1 MAITRQITIYELV
14 VIDKVFVK
22 PVNDYRNN
30 VVQTAHWTC
39 KLIDDETMIEEK
51 VSGSTYFQYP
61 EGEFVEYSELT
72 KATILSW
79 LENHPDIDYRVSK
92 IENRF
97 NQRSQE
103 SNIPIIVNFDSLPD
117 S

>member
-1 MAITRQITIYELV
+1 MAITRQITIDKLV
-14 VIDKVFVK
+14 VIDKVFIK
-22 PVNDYRNN
+22 SVNDYRNN

-39 KLIDDETMIEEK
+39 KLTDDETGIEEK

-61 EGEFVEYSELT
+61 ENEFVEYSELT

-79 LENHPDIDYRVSK
+79 LENHPDIDYRISK
-92 IENRF
+92 ITERF
-97 NQRSQE
+97 NQRIQE
-103 SNIPIIVNFDSLPD
+103 NNKLNIVDFDSLPD

>member
-1 MAITRQITIYELV
+1 MAITRQITIDKLV

-22 PVNDYRNN
+22 SVNDYRNN

-39 KLIDDETMIEEK
+39 KVIDENTGIVEK

-61 EGEFVEYSELT
+61 EGEFVEYSKLT

-92 IENRF
+92 ITERF
-97 NQRSQE
+97 NQRTQE
-103 SNIPIIVNFDSLPD
+103 NNKLNIVNFDSLPD